1 MNIRPARPI
10 LLLALF
16 SAAAAQGQNAPAQP
30 VEAPAPT
37 APRDTG
43 RVDLAEV
50 VAQVAVQTGRE
61 FVLDPRMPRV
71 LIGDTPIE
79 AVTYPQLLSI
89 LRVNGWFAT
98 EIDGRTVLM
107 PSSNARSVATQ
118 LLQRDDPNV
127 SDHEY
132 VTRVIRV
139 ERSQRAAG
147 GEGQPSNAAML
158 VPVLRP
164 LIPVEGH
171 LAAVGDDL
179 IVVDRYDNVRRITA
193 IVEAL
198 EP

>member
-30 VEAPAPT
+30 VEALAPT

-147 GEGQPSNAAML
+147 GEGQPSDAAML